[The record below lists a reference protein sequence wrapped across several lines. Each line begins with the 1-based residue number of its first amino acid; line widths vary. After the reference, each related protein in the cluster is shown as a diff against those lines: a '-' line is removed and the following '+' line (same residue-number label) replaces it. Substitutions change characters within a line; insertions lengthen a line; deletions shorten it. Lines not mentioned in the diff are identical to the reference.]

1 MILKLSKQSVFLLA
15 AMLAVGIN
23 GCEKGPAENA
33 GEAIDEAIEDA
44 GEAIEDAQESVEDA
58 MEEQEEK

>member
-1 MILKLSKQSVFLLA
+1 MIIKLKKLSVSLLA
-15 AMLAVGIN
+15 AMLVVGIN

-44 GEAIEDAQESVEDA
+44 GDAIEDAGDAIEDA
-58 MEEQEEK
+58 VEEQQE

>member
-1 MILKLSKQSVFLLA
+1 MIIKLKRTPVLLLA

-58 MEEQEEK
+58 IEEQKEQ

>member
-1 MILKLSKQSVFLLA
+1 MIIKLNKLSVCLFA

-23 GCEKGPAENA
+23 VCEKGPAENA

-44 GEAIEDAQESVEDA
+44 GEAIEDAGEAIEDA
-58 MEEQEEK
+58 VEEQQEQ